1 MSRLV
6 TLLAAL
12 CALGSSPAWVAPDAR
27 SDLRAHV
34 ASPPAEVRGAASR
47 RDESRTR
54 IVTIARRHVGEHF
67 RGDCSEFVR
76 RVYAEA
82 KVPLPTP
89 GRSSESM
96 YRGLAPVRRPRA
108 GDLAFFHRTYDREP
122 PGPRRNLFTHV
133 ALVES
138 VSGSRVSLIHRS
150 SAGIQRFAMN
160 LSRPRDPG
168 ENGAV
173 RRRLPGDRARLRY
186 LAGDLFAG
194 YASPFSLRRR

>member
-12 CALGSSPAWVAPDAR
+12 SALGSPPAWAAPEAR
-27 SDLRAHV
+27 SDLRAE
-34 ASPPAEVRGAASR
+34 A
-47 RDESRTR
+47 RTR
-54 IVTIARRHVGEHF
+54 LVTIARRHVGERF
-67 RGDCSEFVR
+67 RGDCSAFVR

-82 KVPLPTP
+82 EVPLPTP
-89 GRSSESM
+89 GRSSQSM
-96 YRGLAPVRRPRA
+96 YRGLAPVRSPRP

-122 PGPRRNLFTHV
+122 PGPRRDLFTHV

-138 VSGSRVSLIHRS
+138 VSGPRVTLIHRS

-160 LSRPRDPG
+160 LSRPSDPD

-173 RRRLPGDRARLRY
+173 RRRLPGDRPRLRH
-186 LAGDLFAG
+186 LAGELFAG
-194 YASPFSLRRR
+194 YASAFRESRVRSRAPSPAAASR

>member
-1 MSRLV
+1 MARV
-6 TLLAAL
+6 IALLATL
-12 CALGSSPAWVAPDAR
+12 GALGSSPAPAAPGAR
-27 SDLRAHV
+27 ADLRAHV
-34 ASPPAEVRGAASR
+34 VS
-47 RDESRTR
+47 
-54 IVTIARRHVGEHF
+54 IARAHLGERF

-82 KVPLPTP
+82 SAPLPTP

-96 YRGLAPVRRPRA
+96 YRGLARVRRPRP

-133 ALVES
+133 ALVEA
-138 VSGSRVSLIHRS
+138 VRGSRVTLIHRT
-150 SAGIQRFAMN
+150 SAGIQRVAMN
-160 LSRPRDPG
+160 LSRPGDPE

-173 RRRLPGDRARLRY
+173 RRRRAGDRPRLQY
-186 LAGDLFAG
+186 LAGELFAG